1 MVRFVVFCRPL
12 IMGFFHFESIKIIIL
27 TGCTMVDLLYER
39 DTVHTD
45 TETHQNWVTSHLLPA
60 DLS

>member
-1 MVRFVVFCRPL
+1 
-12 IMGFFHFESIKIIIL
+12 MGFFHFESIKIIIL